1 MPTTTDTTARTAAR
15 VAGLGYAAL
24 FFLAIFANFVVRQG
38 LVVDD
43 DPAATV
49 ENLTTDGQLLRWG
62 IVAFVVV
69 FLLDVAISWALYVLL
84 RPGGTARSLVAAW
97 FRLAH
102 TFLLGVAVTFL
113 FLALQLASGPLSAG
127 LESADRE
134 VWTALAVEAFDYTWL
149 VGLVA
154 FGVHLVLAGRLLATA
169 MGARVLG
176 LLLTVAGIAY
186 VLDTAAYTLLADY
199 ADHEDLFLAIVAV
212 PSVVAELGFT
222 VWLLRRGWGRTVG
235 DDADGPGDVAT
246 AGEAALVGSPG

>member
-1 MPTTTDTTARTAAR
+1 MTTTTDTTPRTAAR
-15 VAGLGYAAL
+15 IAGLAYAAL
-24 FFLAIFANFVVRQG
+24 FFLAIFANFVVREG
-38 LVVDD
+38 LVDAD

-84 RPGGTARSLVAAW
+84 RPGGTARSLVTAW

-113 FLALQLASGPLSAG
+113 FLALQRASGPLTAG

-134 VWTALAVEAFDYTWL
+134 AWTALAVEAFDYTWL

-154 FGVHLVLAGRLLATA
+154 FGVHLVLVGRLLAAA

-176 LLLTVAGIAY
+176 ILLTVAGVAY
-186 VLDTAAYTLLADY
+186 VFDTAAYTLLADY
-199 ADHEDLFLAIVAV
+199 ADHEDLFLTIVAV

-222 VWLLRRGWGRTVG
+222 IWLLRRGWGRTAG
-235 DDADGPGDVAT
+235 DADGPAQVT
-246 AGEAALVGSPG
+246 AALDASALVGSPG